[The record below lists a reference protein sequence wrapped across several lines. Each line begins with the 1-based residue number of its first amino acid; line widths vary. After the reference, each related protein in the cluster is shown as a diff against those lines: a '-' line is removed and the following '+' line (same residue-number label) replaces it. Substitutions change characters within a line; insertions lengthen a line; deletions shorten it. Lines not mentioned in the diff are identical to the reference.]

1 MADVPKEMSMAKG
14 SRSAGGRST
23 ASSRGSS
30 RTSAGSSAT
39 RSSNSWM
46 WSQPA
51 TARQIAVLKSTG
63 NFDGKYY
70 SKGRA
75 GQTIG
80 ESVRRG
86 TGSQSK
92 AANSSSTTFHPLI
105 DEVLEHMT
113 AQRMPAHTA
122 STTEAMSATT
132 SCVAEDPN
140 IVLEEGTTMSELTV
154 HRSPAVA
161 TITSVVATPV
171 ASVGAT
177 PFAYVPELVTT
188 LLQPLVESTD
198 PAQIR
203 ALEKALTIAKGT
215 LAKSLTR
222 ARNELIGI
230 LRGAP
235 SGVIASPEARA
246 DEILWS
252 ACSADLEQ
260 ELLVATRT
268 RRGRT
273 HPSKVIDEMLAQ
285 VRHRVELA
293 MIEAT
298 DMVETAKIQAALPPA
313 PARGYEPCW
322 GEVTGVKP
330 FGAFILL
337 PSGESGLLHVSEMHP
352 LNNGRRLANATLVAN
367 VGQSVYVK
375 VTSKNEKGQL
385 NFALVSEA

>member
-1 MADVPKEMSMAKG
+1 MAKG

-39 RSSNSWM
+39 RSSNSRM

-51 TARQIAVLKSTG
+51 TARQIAALKSTG

-80 ESVRRG
+80 QSVRRG
-86 TGSQSK
+86 NRSQSK
-92 AANSSSTTFHPLI
+92 AASSGSTTFHPLI

-113 AQRMPAHTA
+113 AQRMPAHIA
-122 STTEAMSATT
+122 SPNEAISDVKPWTP
-132 SCVAEDPN
+132 EDTN
-140 IVLEEGTTMSELTV
+140 IVLEEGTTMSQLTA
-154 HRSPAVA
+154 HRAPAVA
-161 TITSVVATPV
+161 TITSVVASPV

-188 LLQPLVESTD
+188 LLQPLVESAD

-222 ARNELIGI
+222 ARNDLIGI

-260 ELLVATRT
+260 ELMVATRT

-293 MIEAT
+293 LIEAT
-298 DMVETAKIQAALPPA
+298 DVVEIAKIQAALPPA

-322 GEVTGVKP
+322 GNVTGVKS

-337 PSGESGLLHVSEMHP
+337 PSGESGLLHVSEMHG
-352 LNNGRRLANATLVAN
+352 LNGGHRVQDASLVVN

-375 VTSKNEKGQL
+375 VTGKNEKGQL

>member
-1 MADVPKEMSMAKG
+1 MAKV

-23 ASSRGSS
+23 TSSRGSS

-39 RSSNSWM
+39 GSSNSRM

-51 TARQIAVLKSTG
+51 TGRQIAALKATG
-63 NFDGKYY
+63 SFDGKYY

-86 TGSQSK
+86 NGSQSK
-92 AANSSSTTFHPLI
+92 AAGSGSTMRHPLF

-113 AQRMPAHTA
+113 AQGMPAHIA
-122 STTEAMSATT
+122 STNEADSDVTPWT
-132 SCVAEDPN
+132 SEDPN
-140 IVLEEGTTMSELTV
+140 IVLEEGTIMSQLTV
-154 HRSPAVA
+154 HHSPAPT

-171 ASVGAT
+171 TSVGAT
-177 PFAYVPELVTT
+177 PFSYVPELVNT
-188 LLQPLVESTD
+188 LLQPLVESTP

-215 LAKSLTR
+215 LAKSLTH

-246 DEILWS
+246 DEILRS
-252 ACSADLEQ
+252 ACSAELEQ
-260 ELLVATRT
+260 ELMVATRT

-273 HPSKVIDEMLAQ
+273 QPSKVIDEMLAQ
-285 VRHRVELA
+285 VQHRVELA
-293 MIEAT
+293 LIEAT
-298 DMVETAKIQAALPPA
+298 DMVEIAQIQAALPPA

-337 PSGESGLLHVSEMHP
+337 PSGESGLLHVSEMHG
-352 LNNGRRLANATLVAN
+352 LNSGRRVEDASLVVN

-375 VTSKNEKGQL
+375 VTGKNEKGQL
-385 NFALVSEA
+385 NFALVSEV

>member
-1 MADVPKEMSMAKG
+1 MAKG
-14 SRSAGGRST
+14 SRSAGGGST
-23 ASSRGSS
+23 GSFRGSS
-30 RTSAGSSAT
+30 RTPASSSAT
-39 RSSNSWM
+39 RSSRSRM

-51 TARQIAVLKSTG
+51 TARQIAALKSTG
-63 NFDGKYY
+63 DFDGKYY

-75 GQTIG
+75 GQSIG
-80 ESVRRG
+80 QSVRRG
-86 TGSQSK
+86 NGSQYK
-92 AANSSSTTFHPLI
+92 AASSGSTTFHPLI
-105 DEVLEHMT
+105 DEVLEHMN

-122 STTEAMSATT
+122 STNEAISATT
-132 SCVAEDPN
+132 QWMPEDPN
-140 IVLEEGTTMSELTV
+140 IVLEEGTTMSQLTM
-154 HRSPAVA
+154 HRSPTVA

-246 DEILWS
+246 DELLWS
-252 ACSADLEQ
+252 ACSADLEH
-260 ELLVATRT
+260 ELIVATRT

-293 MIEAT
+293 LIEAT
-298 DMVETAKIQAALPPA
+298 DMVEVAKIQVALA
-313 PARGYEPCW
+313 PKPTRGYQPCW
-322 GEVTGVKP
+322 GEVTCVKP

-337 PSGESGLLHVSEMHP
+337 PSGESGLLHVSEMHQV
-352 LNNGRRLANATLVAN
+352 NGGSRVDDPTRVVN
-367 VGQSVYVK
+367 VGQSVHVK
-375 VTSKNEKGQL
+375 VTGKNEKGQL
-385 NFALVSEA
+385 SFALVSED

>member
-1 MADVPKEMSMAKG
+1 
-14 SRSAGGRST
+14 
-23 ASSRGSS
+23 
-30 RTSAGSSAT
+30 
-39 RSSNSWM
+39 M

-51 TARQIAVLKSTG
+51 TAKQIAALKSSG

-80 ESVRRG
+80 QSVRRTNDTRIVPAGSG
-86 TGSQSK
+86 TIQ
-92 AANSSSTTFHPLI
+92 FHHLI
-105 DEVLEHMT
+105 DEALEHLT
-113 AQRMPAHTA
+113 AQRMSAHTA
-122 STTEAMSATT
+122 STTEAISATT

-140 IVLEEGTTMSELTV
+140 IVLEEGTTMSQLTV
-154 HRSPAVA
+154 HHSPAVA

-260 ELLVATRT
+260 ELIVATRT

-293 MIEAT
+293 MIEAS
-298 DMVETAKIQAALPPA
+298 DMVEVAKIQAALPPRPPAGTNRAGARSPASSHSA
-313 PARGYEPCW
+313 PSSCCP
-322 GEVTGVKP
+322 
-330 FGAFILL
+330 L
-337 PSGESGLLHVSEMHP
+337 ESQACSTS
-352 LNNGRRLANATLVAN
+352 RRCTRSTAVAASRTPRCVVN

-375 VTSKNEKGQL
+375 VTGKNEKGQL

>member
-1 MADVPKEMSMAKG
+1 
-14 SRSAGGRST
+14 
-23 ASSRGSS
+23 
-30 RTSAGSSAT
+30 
-39 RSSNSWM
+39 M

-51 TARQIAVLKSTG
+51 TARQIAALKSTG

-86 TGSQSK
+86 NGSQSK
-92 AANSSSTTFHPLI
+92 AAGSGSTTFHPLI

-122 STTEAMSATT
+122 STTGAISATT

-140 IVLEEGTTMSELTV
+140 IVLEEGTTMSQLTV

-161 TITSVVATPV
+161 TITSVATTAV

-198 PAQIR
+198 PAHIR

-215 LAKSLTR
+215 LVKSLTR
-222 ARNELIGI
+222 ARNELIAI

-235 SGVIASPEARA
+235 SGVIASPGARA

-260 ELLVATRT
+260 ELMVATRT

-298 DMVETAKIQAALPPA
+298 DMVEIAKIQASLPPA
-313 PARGYEPCW
+313 PTRGYEPCW

-337 PSGESGLLHVSEMHP
+337 SSGESGLLHVSEMHG
-352 LNNGRRLANATLVAN
+352 LNGGRRVEDASLVVN

-385 NFALVSEA
+385 NFALVSEV

>member
-1 MADVPKEMSMAKG
+1 MAK
-14 SRSAGGRST
+14 
-23 ASSRGSS
+23 
-30 RTSAGSSAT
+30 
-39 RSSNSWM
+39 
-46 WSQPA
+46 
-51 TARQIAVLKSTG
+51 
-63 NFDGKYY
+63 
-70 SKGRA
+70 
-75 GQTIG
+75 
-80 ESVRRG
+80 
-86 TGSQSK
+86 
-92 AANSSSTTFHPLI
+92 
-105 DEVLEHMT
+105 
-113 AQRMPAHTA
+113 
-122 STTEAMSATT
+122 
-132 SCVAEDPN
+132 
-140 IVLEEGTTMSELTV
+140 
-154 HRSPAVA
+154 
-161 TITSVVATPV
+161 PV
-171 ASVGAT
+171 ASVDAT

-260 ELLVATRT
+260 ELIVAIRT

-293 MIEAT
+293 LIEAT
-298 DMVETAKIQAALPPA
+298 DMVEVAKIQAALPPT
-313 PARGYEPCW
+313 PTRGYEPCW
-322 GEVTGVKP
+322 GEVSGVKP

-337 PSGESGLLHVSEMHP
+337 PSGESGLLHVSEMHQ
-352 LNNGRRLANATLVAN
+352 LNGGRRVDDPTLVRQCRS
-367 VGQSVYVK
+367 VGLRQGDWQEREGPAQLRPGERGLIMLTLLLQALLADVMTNSVAPAVSRAVLK
-375 VTSKNEKGQL
+375 GRAVRPACRRARGSRAAVPPRGMELLRGKPEGLARRAVRPGQGGRPMNGAPTSPRSRSL
-385 NFALVSEA
+385 

>member
-1 MADVPKEMSMAKG
+1 MAKG
-14 SRSAGGRST
+14 TRSAGGRTTGSF
-23 ASSRGSS
+23 RGSS
-30 RTSAGSSAT
+30 RMPASSPAT
-39 RSSNSWM
+39 RSSNSRM

-51 TARQIAVLKSTG
+51 TARQITALKTTG

-86 TGSQSK
+86 
-92 AANSSSTTFHPLI
+92 
-105 DEVLEHMT
+105 
-113 AQRMPAHTA
+113 A
-122 STTEAMSATT
+122 SASEAISAIT

-140 IVLEEGTTMSELTV
+140 IVLEEGTPMSQLTV

-161 TITSVVATPV
+161 TIASVVATPV

-198 PAQIR
+198 PSQIR

-215 LAKSLTR
+215 LARSLTR

-235 SGVIASPEARA
+235 SGVIASPETRA

-260 ELLVATRT
+260 ELIVATRI
-268 RRGRT
+268 RSGRT
-273 HPSKVIDEMLAQ
+273 HTSKVIDEMLAQ

-293 MIEAT
+293 LIEAT
-298 DMVETAKIQAALPPA
+298 DMVEIAKIQAALPPA

-337 PSGESGLLHVSEMHP
+337 PSGESGLLHVSEMHV
-352 LNNGRRLANATLVAN
+352 LNGGRRVEDASQSVN
-367 VGQSVYVK
+367 VGQSIHVK
-375 VTSKNEKGQL
+375 VTGTNEKGQL
-385 NFALVSEA
+385 SFALVREDSR

>member
-1 MADVPKEMSMAKG
+1 MAKG
-14 SRSAGGRST
+14 TRSAGGRTTGSF
-23 ASSRGSS
+23 RGSS
-30 RTSAGSSAT
+30 RMPASSPAT
-39 RSSNSWM
+39 RSSNSRM

-51 TARQIAVLKSTG
+51 TARQITALKTTG

-86 TGSQSK
+86 NRSQSP
-92 AANSSSTTFHPLI
+92 ATSSGSTTFHPLI

-113 AQRMPAHTA
+113 PQRMPAYSA
-122 STTEAMSATT
+122 SASEAISAIT

-140 IVLEEGTTMSELTV
+140 IVLEEGTPMSQLTV

-161 TITSVVATPV
+161 TIASVVATPV

-198 PAQIR
+198 PSQIR

-215 LAKSLTR
+215 LARSLTR

-235 SGVIASPEARA
+235 SGVIASPETRA

-260 ELLVATRT
+260 ELIVATRI
-268 RRGRT
+268 RSGRT
-273 HPSKVIDEMLAQ
+273 HTSKVIDEMLAQ

-293 MIEAT
+293 TIEAT
-298 DMVETAKIQAALPPA
+298 DMVEIAKIQAALPPA

-337 PSGESGLLHVSEMHP
+337 PSGESGLLHVSEMHV
-352 LNNGRRLANATLVAN
+352 LNGGRRVEDASQSVN
-367 VGQSVYVK
+367 VGQSIHVK
-375 VTSKNEKGQL
+375 VTGTNEKGQL
-385 NFALVSEA
+385 SFALVREDSR